1 MVVLSIEKV
10 RNARVDRLEP
20 PLLALPK
27 LPVQRTNR
35 SPRRHGASVTD
46 TLADFRLFNGA
57 GVNKLAQELT
67 LLQTALQKASSR
79 WTARPATSRANQG
92 CSTRLFL
99 PTKFLHKRGAVIASN
114 QPSHCWMCLA
124 RESHV
129 LLTSLSY
136 HVLGKCAYIISF
148 LKPSTNRL
156 KSGHLWLSW
165 LKPLQ
170 TTF

>member
-79 WTARPATSRANQG
+79 
-92 CSTRLFL
+92 
-99 PTKFLHKRGAVIASN
+99 
-114 QPSHCWMCLA
+114 
-124 RESHV
+124 
-129 LLTSLSY
+129 
-136 HVLGKCAYIISF
+136 
-148 LKPSTNRL
+148 
-156 KSGHLWLSW
+156 
-165 LKPLQ
+165 
-170 TTF
+170 